1 MMEEESWGVL
11 TKPQFENFLAQ
22 FTKRFGKPIHSR
34 RLSFSF
40 WDHGRNEI
48 DTRIRITTG
57 KAEVMQKIGGIGDK
71 QLRVRTEQRMKLL
84 SDPQELLSAYQ
95 ILRVLIPGDDACY
108 IYQHDNYIF
117 KQQDFE
123 LKITHQIGKTD
134 KYNFEVEVDTKKV
147 DLNEVLKELG
157 LSDKIT
163 LTNAEFWDKWN
174 EELNLKDSD
183 LNGKQIQDLIRKY
196 LTLEE

>member
-11 TKPQFENFLAQ
+11 TKTQFDKFLDL
-22 FTKRFGKPIHSR
+22 FTKRFGKPVHSK

-40 WDHGRNEI
+40 WDHNRNGI
-48 DTRIRITTG
+48 DTRIRITDG
-57 KAEVMQKIGGIGDK
+57 KAEVMQKIGGIGDT
-71 QLRVRTEQRMKLL
+71 QLRVRSEQKLKL
-84 SDPQELLSAYQ
+84 PSDLQELLSAYQ
-95 ILRVLIPGDDACY
+95 ILRVLIPGDDSCY

-117 KQQDFE
+117 KQPGFE

-147 DLNEVLKELG
+147 DLDKVLKDLG
-157 LSDKIT
+157 LLDLVT

-183 LNGKQIQDLIRKY
+183 LDEKQIKDLIEKY
-196 LTLEE
+196 LKI